1 VIRNHNPLHKSYYEQ
16 FADGTVKCIDEE
28 IPFEI
33 PESWEWCR
41 GYTCFLPMVNTK
53 PVSEFF
59 RYIDIES
66 VDNKKHCITS
76 PKVIQSNKAPSR
88 ASRKLS
94 SGDTLFSL
102 VRPYLE
108 NIAFIDDSHADCIA
122 STGFYVCKP
131 NQFLNP
137 KYCFRLMTS
146 LYVIIGL
153 NQYMKGDNSPS
164 INNDNILSF
173 LYPIP
178 PYAEQQRIV
187 FTIEQYNNLINEL
200 EENKED
206 LKQFVTQTKSKIL
219 DLAIRGKLV
228 PQNPNDEPASV
239 LLERIKKEHPES
251 KKRTKKT
258 SDNSHYE
265 NLPFEVPENWAW
277 CRLADICSIITDG
290 THQTPTYSDE
300 GYIFLS
306 SKNVTSGKIDW
317 ENVMYIPEF
326 LHNQL
331 YARLAPQKGDILL
344 AKNGTTGFS
353 AVVDRDCVFDI
364 YVSLALLRPF
374 ENKISP
380 YYLRHIMSSLFVQEQ
395 FRTNLKGI
403 GVPNLHLENIRNT
416 YVPICSLKE
425 QNKIVSTIDQLFE
438 ILDNIIAEL

>member
-1 VIRNHNPLHKSYYEQ
+1 
-16 FADGTVKCIDEE
+16 
-28 IPFEI
+28 
-33 PESWEWCR
+33 
-41 GYTCFLPMVNTK
+41 M
-53 PVSEFF
+53 
-59 RYIDIES
+59 
-66 VDNKKHCITS
+66 
-76 PKVIQSNKAPSR
+76 
-88 ASRKLS
+88 
-94 SGDTLFSL
+94 
-102 VRPYLE
+102 
-108 NIAFIDDSHADCIA
+108 
-122 STGFYVCKP
+122 
-131 NQFLNP
+131 
-137 KYCFRLMTS
+137 
-146 LYVIIGL
+146 
-153 NQYMKGDNSPS
+153 
-164 INNDNILSF
+164 
-173 LYPIP
+173 
-178 PYAEQQRIV
+178 
-187 FTIEQYNNLINEL
+187 
-200 EENKED
+200 
-206 LKQFVTQTKSKIL
+206 
-219 DLAIRGKLV
+219 AI
-228 PQNPNDEPASV
+228 
-239 LLERIKKEHPES
+239 
-251 KKRTKKT
+251 
-258 SDNSHYE
+258 SHYE